1 MSKIFALYLE
11 KADECLT
18 DAVTLL
24 ENQRFSAAVSRSYYA
39 MFYAAQAALYKENID
54 AYTHTGVNIQ
64 FQKAFIK
71 TGRFPLSF
79 GKTFS
84 KIADQRLKS
93 DYEIGFKATHNE
105 AQHTFDEAKEF
116 VSTIRNFI
124 TM

>member
-1 MSKIFALYLE
+1 MSELFALYLE

-18 DAVTLL
+18 DAATLL

-64 FQKAFIK
+64 FQKTFIK
-71 TGRFPLSF
+71 TGRFPVSL

-93 DYEIGFKATHNE
+93 DYEIGFKAKFDD
-105 AQHTFDEAKEF
+105 AQHTFNEAKEF
-116 VSTIRNFI
+116 VNAIRDYL
-124 TM
+124 TL